1 MPRASAWVGVAAAV
15 VLAGCGEAEVTGPR
29 AATSPTIEAGAPSV
43 EAMADAGPDAPAF
56 GTPSVSDKPVADSEL
71 DPYGLDA
78 AMDRFELTPAL
89 EACAGDPSC
98 PEHAEARFF
107 EAMIAVEGGMLDALT
122 MEIPESYQ
130 RAQDAVA
137 REWERVQFVFEDNP
151 ETTDDFERRA
161 QMHNCL
167 QNAAACEGTPLEAQ
181 SAGGEFD
188 AYRAAVADQEQATT
202 AYSQN
207 AHNAVQERLS
217 AFMDTVE
224 TTAHLGSPSANV
236 ILGMAYAESFP
247 DMGVVLPVERNDGLA
262 VGHLIAATDAGSAE
276 GAYSLAQMI
285 HVGRAGPVR
294 DVDALLRT
302 AFERGLPE
310 AGQVLAAR
318 LRARGETDPD
328 LPAPDAEGDPLTLA
342 LWDYHPDKP
351 DTHMAMEAAMSGM
364 SVESY
369 QGMLDSTA
377 DDDGTAKVFGLV
389 DIPEEPPE

>member
-1 MPRASAWVGVAAAV
+1 MRWVRIFAGLLAMG
-15 VLAGCGEAEVTGPR
+15 LAGCGSAEDAGPLV
-29 AATSPTIEAGAPSV
+29 AEAPSV
-43 EAMADAGPDAPAF
+43 EAVAEAGPDAPDF
-56 GTPSVSDKPVADSEL
+56 GTPSVSDKPVVDSEL

-98 PEHAEARFF
+98 SEHAEARFF
-107 EAMIAVEGGMLDALT
+107 QSMIAVEGGMEGVLT
-122 MEIPESYQ
+122 METLEPYQ

-137 REWERVQFVFEDNP
+137 QEWERVQFDFEDVP
-151 ETTDDFERRA
+151 ETDADFEKWA

-167 QNAAACEGTPLEAQ
+167 QDAAACEGTPLEAR
-181 SAGGEFD
+181 SAKGEFD
-188 AYRAAVADQEQATT
+188 AYRAAVADLERATT
-202 AYSQN
+202 AYGQTVQDT
-207 AHNAVQERLS
+207 VQERLS

-224 TTAHLGSPSANV
+224 TTALLGSPSANV
-236 ILGMAYAESFP
+236 LLGMAYAQSFP
-247 DMGVVLPVERNDGLA
+247 DMGVMLPIERNDALA
-262 VGHLIAATDAGSAE
+262 MDHLMAATDAGSAE

-342 LWDYHPDKP
+342 MWDYHPDKP
-351 DTHMAMEAAMSGM
+351 ATHTAMEAAMSGM
-364 SVESY
+364 SVEDY
-369 QGMLDSTA
+369 QAMLDG
-377 DDDGTAKVFGLV
+377 DDTAKVIGLV
-389 DIPEEPPE
+389 DTSDEPAE